1 VGAGMYTPPKNIF
14 PKLQNAFKG
23 NYYWNMRDGTLGN
36 IKRFLSISLAIT
48 ILALGIPSQS
58 FAAEGIT
65 QISLS
70 TSVARPGEKITI
82 EFEINAPQNA
92 DQKYGISVSFI
103 GLRLSQSFATKAEL
117 FEGNQGMGKW
127 RAIATIPTEVF
138 NDTYRINFKGLGPGR
153 PPRNLVPIS
162 NVVPAISIIGQSGP
176 TYPQIEISNITTD
189 KSSYVPGER
198 IVINFQSQILSGAVN
213 SEDDN
218 PTVLVKDT
226 RNNLII
232 RATPRTKPPI
242 ATGSYSTGTW
252 TTSYLLP
259 QDMLSTQAQVEIR
272 FPGTSNFTFGVAKG
286 KVFSIQSLKT
296 EVRIL
301 DVKLNKVTYQPNE
314 PIQVTFKTSSNG
326 LTSNDTNKPVLMLT
340 DNEYSDFGIAT
351 PASLTSGNINS
362 GSWKAEIMQSY
373 QDGDYFIAFYNS
385 EGSIRETSPL
395 LRIRTIVN
403 LSITCLKGKVTKKV
417 SGTNPKCPKGFKKV

>member
-1 VGAGMYTPPKNIF
+1 MNVGK
-14 PKLQNAFKG
+14 K
-23 NYYWNMRDGTLGN
+23 RN
-36 IKRFLSISLAIT
+36 IKRFLTISLAIV
-48 ILALGIPSQS
+48 ILTLGVPSQS
-58 FAAEGIT
+58 IAAEGIT

-70 TSVARPGEKITI
+70 ASVARPGEKITI

-92 DQKYGISVSFI
+92 DQKYGISVSFT
-103 GLRLSQSFATKAEL
+103 GLKLSQSFSTKAEL
-117 FEGNQGMGKW
+117 FEGNQGVGKW

-176 TYPQIEISNITTD
+176 IYPQIEISNITTD

-198 IVINFQSQILSGAVN
+198 IVVNFQSQILSGAVN
-213 SEDDN
+213 SEDDI

-226 RNNLII
+226 RNNLMI
-232 RATPRTKPPI
+232 RATPRTKPPV

-259 QDMLSTQAQVEIR
+259 QDMLSTEAQVEIR
-272 FPGTSNFTFGVAKG
+272 FPGTSSFTFGVAKG

-296 EVRIL
+296 EIRIL
-301 DVKLNKVTYQPNE
+301 DVKLNKFTYQPNE
-314 PIQVTFKTSSNG
+314 PIQVTFKTLSNG
-326 LTSNDTNKPVLMLT
+326 LSSNDTNKPVLMVT
-340 DNEYSDFGIAT
+340 DNEYTDFGVAT

-373 QDGDYFIAFYNS
+373 TDGDYFIAFYNS
-385 EGSIRETSPL
+385 ERSIRETSPMF
-395 LRIRTIVN
+395 RIRTVVN
-403 LSITCLKGKVTKKV
+403 SSITCLKGKLIKKV
-417 SGTNPKCPKGFKKV
+417 PGINPKCPKGYVKK

>member
-1 VGAGMYTPPKNIF
+1 MYTPPKNIF